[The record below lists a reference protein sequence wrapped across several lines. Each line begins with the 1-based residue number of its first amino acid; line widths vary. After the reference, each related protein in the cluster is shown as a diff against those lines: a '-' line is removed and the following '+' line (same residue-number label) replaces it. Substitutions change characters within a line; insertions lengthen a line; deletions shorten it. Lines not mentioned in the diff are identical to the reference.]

1 LLLKISQYLRPMH
14 MTGPTQNPVRP
25 AARARAGFTL
35 LELLVVIAL
44 IAILAA
50 LLLPA
55 LNGAR
60 TRAQGYQC
68 LNNTRQ
74 LVLAWTLYSDDH
86 NGRLAYNL
94 GGNASRKTVAR
105 KSDLNWVNNVMSW
118 ELDSDNTNNTALTE
132 ASLGAYVGRSA
143 QVYRCPSDTVLS
155 QVQRE
160 AGWTTRNRSYSMN
173 AMIGDAGDLTT
184 QGFNENNPNYVQ
196 FFRVA
201 DIPRASEIFVFLDEH
216 PDSINDGY
224 FLNQLYSR
232 EWIDLPASYHNGA
245 AAFAFADGHAQLQR
259 WMDDSTKPPA
269 RPDGANLPLAL
280 QQQTADFKWVVQHM
294 SIKPASR

>member
-1 LLLKISQYLRPMH
+1 MH
-14 MTGPTQNPVRP
+14 LTEQAQKPGQP
-25 AARARAGFTL
+25 AKRVGAGFTL

-50 LLLPA
+50 LLFPA
-55 LNGAR
+55 LSSAR
-60 TRAQGYQC
+60 ARAQGYQC

-105 KSDLNWVNNVMSW
+105 KSDQNWVNNVLSW
-118 ELDSDNTNNTALTE
+118 ELDADNTNTASLTQ

-160 AGWTTRNRSYSMN
+160 AGWTTRVRSYSMN
-173 AMIGDAGDLTT
+173 AMIGDAGDLTK
-184 QGFNENNPNYVQ
+184 QGYNENNPPPYVQ
-196 FFRVA
+196 FFRIT

-224 FLNQLYSR
+224 FLNQFYSR
-232 EWIDLPASYHNGA
+232 EWVDLPASYHNGA
-245 AAFAFADGHAQLQR
+245 ASFAFADGHAQLQR
-259 WMDDSTKPPA
+259 WVDESTRQPA

-294 SIKPASR
+294 SIKGAASR